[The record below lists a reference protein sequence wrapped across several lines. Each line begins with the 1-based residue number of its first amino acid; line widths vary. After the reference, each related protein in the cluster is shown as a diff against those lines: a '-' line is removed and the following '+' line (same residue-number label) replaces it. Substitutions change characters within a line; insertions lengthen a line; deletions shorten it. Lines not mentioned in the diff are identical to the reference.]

1 MKRLALFLIVC
12 GAVGLAFA
20 YWGLETSMGR
30 AHFDEMDGLYPFFGG
45 VAGIVLILAGLVTL
59 LVERI
64 RR

>member
-12 GAVGLAFA
+12 GAMGLAFA
-20 YWGLETSMGR
+20 YWGLETSTGR

-45 VAGIVLILAGLVTL
+45 VAGAVFILAGLIMR
-59 LVERI
+59 LVARI